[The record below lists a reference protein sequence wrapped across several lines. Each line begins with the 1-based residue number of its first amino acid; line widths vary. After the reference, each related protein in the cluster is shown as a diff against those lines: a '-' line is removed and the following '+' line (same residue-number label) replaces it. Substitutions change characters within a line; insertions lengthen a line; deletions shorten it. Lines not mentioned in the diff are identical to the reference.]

1 MDTSIYFSGAGK
13 VSTSGA
19 AVVVGVKRR
28 GSVSVAERAFQPV
41 TSERSDSG
49 VIIKSSGLTVSM
61 SISESISSTA
71 ARTDGMWGASEP
83 MVGGPVSVTI
93 GSKSEGKF
101 SKPRRDV
108 VFGLSLPSL
117 VNASEREGSD

>member
-1 MDTSIYFSGAGK
+1 MDTSIFFSGAGK

-19 AVVVGVKRR
+19 AVVVGAK
-28 GSVSVAERAFQPV
+28 SVSVAERAFQPV

-61 SISESISSTA
+61 SISESISSTVV
-71 ARTDGMWGASEP
+71 RTDGAGGASELR
-83 MVGGPVSVTI
+83 VGGPVSVTI

-101 SKPRRDV
+101 SKPMLGMV
-108 VFGLSLPSL
+108 VGLSIPSL
-117 VNASEREGSD
+117 VNASECVESD